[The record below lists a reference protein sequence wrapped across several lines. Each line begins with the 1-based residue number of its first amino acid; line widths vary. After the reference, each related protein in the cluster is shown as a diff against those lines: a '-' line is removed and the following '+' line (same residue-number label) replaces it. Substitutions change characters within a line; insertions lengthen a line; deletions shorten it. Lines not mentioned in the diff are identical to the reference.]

1 MSQGIKR
8 KIRTYFEL
16 NMQIKYMQKYKQWQA
31 TANTILRR
39 IYIAQNT
46 YLNGNRN

>member
-8 KIRTYFEL
+8 KIRTYFQL
-16 NMQIKYMQKYKQWQA
+16 NMQIKYMQKTQWQA
-31 TANTILRR
+31 TANTILRV
-39 IYIAQNT
+39 YIAQNT